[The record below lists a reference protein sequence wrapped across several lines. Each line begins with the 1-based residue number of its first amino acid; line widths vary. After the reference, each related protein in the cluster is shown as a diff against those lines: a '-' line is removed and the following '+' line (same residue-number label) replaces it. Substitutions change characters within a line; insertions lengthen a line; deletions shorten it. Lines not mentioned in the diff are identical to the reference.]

1 MAEGEDVR
9 LAGRDA
15 CPNTCRVSRYWIDAD
30 VLSNHQEMAGLSPSK
45 PGDETMNNLTPIA
58 RWSHASQFDSAA
70 GTSLR
75 IFRGRRIYEHPS
87 P

>member
-30 VLSNHQEMAGLSPSK
+30 VLSNHQEMARLSPSK
-45 PGDETMNNLTPIA
+45 PGDETVDNHPCIA
-58 RWSHASQFDSAA
+58 WSSRAGQFGARSA
-70 GTSLR
+70 R
-75 IFRGRRIYEHPS
+75 HFEHFAEG
-87 P
+87 